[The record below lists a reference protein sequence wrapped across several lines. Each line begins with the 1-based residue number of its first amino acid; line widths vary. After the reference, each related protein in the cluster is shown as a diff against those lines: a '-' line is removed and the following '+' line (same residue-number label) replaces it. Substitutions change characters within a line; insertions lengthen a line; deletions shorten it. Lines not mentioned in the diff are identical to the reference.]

1 LRHDVELL
9 RSILLYLE
17 TRQASPRAIVLIMIE
32 DEAAEIGSRAD
43 ALRDGLEL
51 LLELDYID
59 GPGPDV
65 DGVWLF
71 RKLTRKGIAFLQ
83 AARDPAGWDRLKRLH
98 DERVRALR
106 P

>member
-1 LRHDVELL
+1 VRPDVELL
-9 RSILLYLE
+9 RLILLHLE
-17 TRQASPRAIVLIMIE
+17 TRQASPRAIVLIMIAE
-32 DEAAEIGSRAD
+32 EAAEIGSRAD
-43 ALRDGLEL
+43 ALRDGLDL

-65 DGVWLF
+65 AGVWLF
-71 RKLTRKGIAFLQ
+71 RKLTRKGMNFLQ
-83 AARDPAGWDRLKRLH
+83 AARDPAGWARLKRLH